1 MTSPPLYLTEADVA
15 ALVGVEDAVAA
26 LENCF
31 GAPEGD
37 VETMP
42 RQRAAVPGGAFNLM
56 GAVHRSHGVF
66 GLKAYLGRSAGG
78 PYHVLLYSS
87 VEARLLALIE
97 ADLLSQMRTGAASG
111 LATRLMA
118 RPDADVLGVVG
129 TGKQAFWQAAAV
141 AAVRALK
148 EIRVFGRDR
157 PRRETFARTV
167 EERLGVTTVAVES
180 AEACVRGADVV
191 ATITKAHEPVCLSD
205 WVADGAHVNAAGA
218 NAADRREVDA
228 PLVRRASL
236 LATDDLPQARVEAA
250 EFRDLIGRGEL
261 DWSQVKSLSE
271 LMRGRTDGDRPRR
284 GPGGVSLFKSLGVAI
299 EDVAFAEVIVSR
311 ARAAGRGRILERG
324 VAAEVLGE
332 AG

>member
-1 MTSPPLYLTEADVA
+1 MTAAPPLYLTEADVA
-15 ALVGVEDAVAA
+15 ALAGVDDAIAA
-26 LENCF
+26 LEDCF
-31 GAPEGD
+31 GAPDGD
-37 VETMP
+37 VETLP
-42 RQRAAVPGGAFNLM
+42 RQRAALPCGAFNLM

-78 PYHVLLYSS
+78 PYHVLLYSAT
-87 VEARLLALIE
+87 EARLVALIE

-118 RPDADVLGVVG
+118 RPDAAVLAVIG

-141 AAVRALK
+141 AVVRSLK

-157 PRRETFARTV
+157 GRRDAFAREV
-167 EERLGVTTVAVES
+167 EERLGVATVAAES

-191 ATITKAHEPVCLSD
+191 VTITKASEPVCLSD

-218 NAADRREVDA
+218 NSADRREVDA
-228 PLVRRASL
+228 ALIRRASL
-236 LATDDLPQARVEAA
+236 LATDDLPQARIEAA
-250 EFRDLIGRGEL
+250 EFRDLIARGEL
-261 DWSQVKSLSE
+261 DWSQVRSLSE
-271 LMRGRTDGDRPRR
+271 LMRHPPRR
-284 GPGGVSLFKSLGVAI
+284 NHAGISLFKSLGVAI

-311 ARAAGRGRILERG
+311 ARTAGRGRSLERG
-324 VAAEVLGE
+324 VAAEMSGE